1 MKWLQAI
8 RQYVPSHKYA
18 INSRLLGDDAELAWS
33 NLGYWDDAKSSYPA
47 ACQKLALYL
56 AESIQL
62 KSTDRVLDLGCG
74 QGASLVFWMEHFQIQ
89 NLSAVE
95 LQTECVEKIQKNLNS
110 KIKIQQ
116 DSFLNLKNIYPQNCM
131 DAVLCIDAAYHS
143 DLNLLLL
150 SVVNVLNLKGRFAF
164 HYLMLSD
171 TFLNLNSL
179 QRLKYQSLLKA
190 ADVNLKNLNSK
201 QNLQHQVQ
209 QAGFENIQIE
219 DISEFVF
226 QGFADYI
233 QEQKSQMSL
242 SHVDQ
247 FKIKMTAKLCEKLYR
262 DGLIRY
268 VQISARKP

>member
-8 RQYVPSHKYA
+8 RQYIPSHKYA

-33 NLGYWDDAKSSYPA
+33 NLGYWNDAKSSYPA
-47 ACQKLALYL
+47 ACQKLAFHL
-56 AESIQL
+56 AKSIQL

-143 DLNLLLL
+143 DLNSLLL
-150 SVVNVLNLKGRFAF
+150 SVVDVLNSKGRFAF

-171 TFLNLNSL
+171 EFLNLNSL

-233 QEQKSQMSL
+233 QEQQSQMSL
-242 SHVDQ
+242 SYVDQ

>member
-8 RQYVPSHKYA
+8 RQHIPSHKYA

-95 LQTECVEKIQKNLNS
+95 LQTACVEKIQKNLNS

-116 DSFLNLKNIYPQNCM
+116 DSFLNLKNIYPQNAM

-143 DLNLLLL
+143 ELNSLLL
-150 SVVNVLNLKGRFAF
+150 SVVDVLNSKGRFAF
-164 HYLMLSD
+164 HYLMLAD
-171 TFLNLNSL
+171 AFLNLNSL
-179 QRLKYQSLLKA
+179 RRLQYQSLLKA

-233 QEQKSQMSL
+233 QEQQRQTSL

>member
-150 SVVNVLNLKGRFAF
+150 SIFHVLNSKGRFAF

-201 QNLQHQVQ
+201 QNLQQQVQ

>member
-47 ACQKLALYL
+47 ACQKLALHL

-143 DLNLLLL
+143 DLNSLLL
-150 SVVNVLNLKGRFAF
+150 SVVNVLNSKGRFAF

-179 QRLKYQSLLKA
+179 QRLQYQSLLKA

>member
-47 ACQKLALYL
+47 ACQKLAFHL

-95 LQTECVEKIQKNLNS
+95 LQTACVEKIQKNLNS

-116 DSFLNLKNIYPQNCM
+116 DSFLNLKNIYPQNAM

-143 DLNLLLL
+143 ELNSLLL
-150 SVVNVLNLKGRFAF
+150 SVVDVLNSKGRFAF
-164 HYLMLSD
+164 HYLMLAD
-171 TFLNLNSL
+171 AFLNLNSL

-233 QEQKSQMSL
+233 QEQQRQTSL

>member
-8 RQYVPSHKYA
+8 RKYVPSHKYA

-47 ACQKLALYL
+47 ACQKLALHL

-150 SVVNVLNLKGRFAF
+150 SVVNVLNSKGRFAF

-179 QRLKYQSLLKA
+179 QRLQYQSLLKA

>member
-33 NLGYWDDAKSSYPA
+33 NLGYWNDAKSSYPA
-47 ACQKLALYL
+47 ACQKLAFHL

-95 LQTECVEKIQKNLNS
+95 LQTACVEKIQKNLNS

-116 DSFLNLKNIYPQNCM
+116 DSFLNLKNIYPQNAM

-143 DLNLLLL
+143 ELNSLLL
-150 SVVNVLNLKGRFAF
+150 SVVDVLNSKGRFAF
-164 HYLMLSD
+164 HYLMLAD
-171 TFLNLNSL
+171 AFLNLNSL

-233 QEQKSQMSL
+233 QEQQRQTSL

>member
-33 NLGYWDDAKSSYPA
+33 NLGYWNDAKSSYPA
-47 ACQKLALYL
+47 ACQKLAFHL

-150 SVVNVLNLKGRFAF
+150 SVVNVLNSKGRFAF

-171 TFLNLNSL
+171 EFLNLNSV

-209 QAGFENIQIE
+209 QAGFEYIQIE

>member
-143 DLNLLLL
+143 DLNSLLL
-150 SVVNVLNLKGRFAF
+150 SVVNVLNSKGRFAF

-233 QEQKSQMSL
+233 QEQQSQTSL

>member
-33 NLGYWDDAKSSYPA
+33 NLGYWNDAKSSYPA
-47 ACQKLALYL
+47 ACQKLAFHL

-143 DLNLLLL
+143 DLNSLLL
-150 SVVNVLNLKGRFAF
+150 SVVDVLNSKGRFAF

-233 QEQKSQMSL
+233 QEQQSQTSL

>member
-47 ACQKLALYL
+47 ACQKLALHL

-95 LQTECVEKIQKNLNS
+95 LQTACVEKIQKNLNS

-143 DLNLLLL
+143 DLNSLLL
-150 SVVNVLNLKGRFAF
+150 SVVDVLNSKGRFAF

-233 QEQKSQMSL
+233 QEQQSQTSL

>member
-8 RQYVPSHKYA
+8 RHYIPSHKYA
-18 INSRLLGDDAELAWS
+18 INSRLLGDDSELAWS

-47 ACQKLALYL
+47 ACQKLAFHL

-95 LQTECVEKIQKNLNS
+95 LQTECVEKIQKSLNS

-150 SVVNVLNLKGRFAF
+150 SVVNVLNSKGRFAF

-171 TFLNLNSL
+171 EFLNLNSL

>member
-8 RQYVPSHKYA
+8 RHYIPSHKYA

-33 NLGYWDDAKSSYPA
+33 NLGYWNDAKSSYPA
-47 ACQKLALYL
+47 ACQKLAFHL

-150 SVVNVLNLKGRFAF
+150 SIFHVLNSKGRFAF

-242 SHVDQ
+242 NHVDQ
-247 FKIKMTAKLCEKLYR
+247 LKIKMTAKLCEKLYR

>member
-150 SVVNVLNLKGRFAF
+150 SIFHVLNSKGRFAF

>member
-18 INSRLLGDDAELAWS
+18 INSRLLGDDSELAWS

-47 ACQKLALYL
+47 ACQKLAFHL

-150 SVVNVLNLKGRFAF
+150 SVVNVLNSKGRFAF

>member
-8 RQYVPSHKYA
+8 RQHIPSHKYA

-47 ACQKLALYL
+47 ACQKLAFHL

-62 KSTDRVLDLGCG
+62 TSTDRVLDLGCG

-150 SVVNVLNLKGRFAF
+150 SIFHVLNSKGRFAF

-171 TFLNLNSL
+171 AFLNLNSL

-233 QEQKSQMSL
+233 QEQQSQTSL

>member
-18 INSRLLGDDAELAWS
+18 INSRLLGDDSELAWS

-47 ACQKLALYL
+47 ACQKLAFHL

-95 LQTECVEKIQKNLNS
+95 LQTECVEKIQKSLNS

-171 TFLNLNSL
+171 EFLNLNSV

-242 SHVDQ
+242 SYVDQ

-268 VQISARKP
+268 VQINARKP